1 MDKSLPNTIHA
12 IWSFGFI
19 DDEMTSIPHRS
30 YQSYNCKFIKNDDF
44 YESRLTLDH
53 EDPYY
58 QKNNSCEYGIKSSFI
73 IREYMKNST
82 TDFVIATAREMPPSQ
97 LESHMKGNTF
107 ETIAFIVTDKFDD
120 AAVSINYN
128 FVIIKRI
135 KILVG
140 YDIKIPNDI
149 MRGVIMNLRERKQQ
163 QLFGV

>member
-1 MDKSLPNTIHA
+1 MDKSIPNTIHA

-19 DDEMTSIPHRS
+19 DDEMTIIPHRS
-30 YQSYNCKFIKNDDF
+30 FQSYNCKFIKKDDY

-58 QKNNSCEYGIKSSFI
+58 HKNNSCEYGIKSSFV
-73 IREYMKNST
+73 IREYMKKGSS
-82 TDFVIATAREMPPSQ
+82 DIVIATAREIPPSQ

-107 ETIAFIVTDKFDD
+107 ETTEFLVTDKFDD
-120 AAVSINYN
+120 TAVTLNYN
-128 FVIIKRI
+128 FVVVKRI

-140 YDIKIPNDI
+140 YYIKIPSDVMRDI
-149 MRGVIMNLRERKQQ
+149 IMNLRERKQQ